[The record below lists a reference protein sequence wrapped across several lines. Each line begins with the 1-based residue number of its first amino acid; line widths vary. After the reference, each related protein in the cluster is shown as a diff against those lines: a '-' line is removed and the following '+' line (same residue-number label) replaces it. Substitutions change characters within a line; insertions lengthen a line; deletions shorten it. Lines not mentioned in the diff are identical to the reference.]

1 VVFALRSLVAEILH
15 IDMLPVLVL
24 DGMPFPLKDSTVDH
38 RSSVRE
44 RALAQYRKAAENK
57 DHASC
62 ERLAKIILSKI
73 DPGHVYDVI
82 SFYESLRVSDV
93 PVELV
98 FAPFEADAQS
108 VASANIVYTIDS
120 DLVLF
125 GAKTIVRPLGAR
137 NGFKIAVYFLEQLPL
152 LSGMPPQASSVLSHE
167 DGFMEGDDKDSD
179 VEYDSQD
186 DAEDEANVLDDLAR
200 DSISHARDQHAS
212 AALTGEDESP
222 RSASSS
228 ARASNKT
235 DHFPAD
241 ATAPWLSLFSL
252 QVYAVLVGCDYFRSG
267 LLTVGPCAARF
278 LLLQAHNAR
287 AQNSFSSP
295 YETLFH
301 VLEISPQYKKLSDT
315 DRQAYRGTACDAF

>member
-1 VVFALRSLVAEILH
+1 MVFALRSLVAEILH

-24 DGMPFPLKDSTVDH
+24 DGKPFPLKDSTVDH

-98 FAPFEADAQS
+98 FAPFEADAQL

-137 NGFKIAVYFLEQLPL
+137 NGFKIAVGRPSLITDL
-152 LSGMPPQASSVLSHE
+152 LCAVAQSSFVPMLT
-167 DGFMEGDDKDSD
+167 
-179 VEYDSQD
+179 
-186 DAEDEANVLDDLAR
+186 
-200 DSISHARDQHAS
+200 
-212 AALTGEDESP
+212 AA
-222 RSASSS
+222 
-228 ARASNKT
+228 
-235 DHFPAD
+235 
-241 ATAPWLSLFSL
+241 
-252 QVYAVLVGCDYFRSG
+252 
-267 LLTVGPCAARF
+267 
-278 LLLQAHNAR
+278 
-287 AQNSFSSP
+287 
-295 YETLFH
+295 
-301 VLEISPQYKKLSDT
+301 
-315 DRQAYRGTACDAF
+315 